1 MTTQDYKIIA
11 DVIKGLPKYPT
22 KKVVAK
28 RFATRLEYDNPRFNR
43 DKFLKACDLEAET
56 ES

>member
-1 MTTQDYKIIA
+1 MTKNDYKIIA
-11 DVIKGLPKYPT
+11 GVIESLPKYPT

-43 DKFLKACDLEAET
+43 ERFLKACDLEAET
-56 ES
+56 AQ

>member
-1 MTTQDYKIIA
+1 MTKQDYEIIA
-11 DVIKGLPKYPT
+11 GVIKGLPMYPT

-43 DKFLKACDLEAET
+43 ERFLKACESEAET
-56 ES
+56 GP